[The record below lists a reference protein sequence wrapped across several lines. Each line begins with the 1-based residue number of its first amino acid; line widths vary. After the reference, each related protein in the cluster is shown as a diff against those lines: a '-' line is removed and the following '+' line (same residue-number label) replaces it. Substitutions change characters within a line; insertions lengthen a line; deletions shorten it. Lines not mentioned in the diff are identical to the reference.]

1 MTIPKPSKLI
11 RISIL
16 VNLGF
21 AVTAHLVRI
30 VFSHLRTDPIN
41 PIEYVYVIGWLVL
54 PCAVVIISD
63 LIARKRG
70 AEWTTQAEKHL
81 IRLPARAGIG
91 LLTALIL
98 TIWAAPNINGGEGTV
113 DTVFMLGVN
122 LTGLFTGYGIAG
134 WLFRVPEGRWS
145 AMLPSHV
152 MLFCLAP
159 ITWILILLPLFLG
172 MRSTGRLIY

>member
-1 MTIPKPSKLI
+1 MTIPKPSKLV

-30 VFSHLRTDPIN
+30 VFSYFRTDPIQ
-41 PIEYVYVIGWLVL
+41 PIEYVHTIGWLSL
-54 PCAVVIISD
+54 PCVVAIVGD

-70 AEWTTQAEKHL
+70 ADWSTQAEKHL
-81 IRLPARAGIG
+81 MRLPARAAIG

-98 TIWAAPNINGGEGTV
+98 TIWAAPGINSGEATV
-113 DTVFMLGVN
+113 DTVLMLGVN
-122 LTGLFTGYGIAG
+122 LTGLFSGYGIAG

-152 MLFCLAP
+152 TLFCLAP
-159 ITWILILLPLFLG
+159 ITWILILMPLFLG
-172 MRSTGRLIY
+172 MRFTGRLIY